1 MTPPRTE
8 LTWVLSNNSKTGV
21 VPTAYVGTTR
31 DEARASCQ
39 GCPML
44 GDRTCYAWGGTP
56 RMAFSTIV
64 KARRRDPSRYSLG
77 AVMARLARRRR
88 GRARVVRLGAL
99 GDPARARRRDIR
111 EALSAARTH
120 GMTVLGYTHAWRTA
134 KARDMRG
141 TLMASCDTPTQA
153 DEALRAGWR
162 PAAIIPAAPA
172 GPIYQT
178 PGGARLLV
186 CPAQRKPDTMTCDRC
201 AMCSPSAPVWTAGR
215 IDGIA
220 FIPHGV
226 ARKRLA
232 TLTCD
237 RGNP

>member
-1 MTPPRTE
+1 MTPPRAA
-8 LTWVLSNNSKTGV
+8 LTWVLSDNTKTGA

-44 GDRTCYAWGGTP
+44 TERTCYAWNGTP
-56 RMAFSTIV
+56 SPAFSMML
-64 KARRRDPSRYSLG
+64 KSRRADPSRYSLA
-77 AVMARLARRRR
+77 AVMTRLARRRR
-88 GRARVVRLGAL
+88 GRARVIRLGAL

-120 GMTVLGYTHAWRTA
+120 GMTVLGYTHAWRTE
-134 KARDMRG
+134 KARDMMQ

-162 PAAIIPAAPA
+162 PAAIIPAAPD

-186 CPAQRKPDTMTCDRC
+186 CPAQRRPDRMTCDRC
-201 AMCSPSAPVWTAGR
+201 AMCSPSAPVWAAGR

-226 ARKRLA
+226 AKKRLSVI
-232 TLTCD
+232 TCSRD
-237 RGNP
+237 NP

>member
-1 MTPPRTE
+1 MTPRRAA
-8 LTWVLSNNSKTGV
+8 LTWVLSDNSKTGP
-21 VPTAYVGTTR
+21 VPTAYVGTNP

-44 GDRTCYAWGGTP
+44 GDRTCYAWAGTP
-56 RMAFSTIV
+56 RMAFGVI
-64 KARRRDPSRYSLG
+64 AQMRRADPARYSLG

-88 GRARVVRLGAL
+88 GRARVIRLGAL

-111 EALSAARTH
+111 EAISAARTH
-120 GMTVLGYTHAWRTA
+120 GMTVLGYTHAWRTI
-134 KARDMRG
+134 KARDMREI
-141 TLMASCDTPTQA
+141 LMSSCDTPGQA
-153 DEALRAGWR
+153 DDALAVGWR
-162 PAAIIPAAPA
+162 PAAIIPAAPE
-172 GPIYQT
+172 GPIYTT

-186 CPAQRKPDTMTCDRC
+186 CPAQRRPDRMTCNRC

-226 ARKRLA
+226 ARKRLSA
-232 TLTCD
+232 LTCSRD
-237 RGNP
+237 NP